1 MGFKDKLMNKFL
13 ERSNSFNYYKENFL
27 KLKKSNEKYRKE
39 IGLLKQD
46 LKDKDSELKLLRKE
60 FLLNQIQL
68 NDSDGEFI
76 FSIIMAVYN
85 TEKFLTEA
93 IESIINQTFPFE
105 KVQLILVDDGS
116 NDGSDEICKVFAD
129 KYPENIIYLYQ
140 ENSGQ
145 AAARNNGLEY
155 ASGKFL
161 NFLDSDDKLELNV
174 LEEVYLNFVKFG
186 DEIDIISIPR
196 YLFGVTEGPM
206 YLNYKYNENRIV
218 DIFREYDFPI
228 TSISASFVRRNAL
241 SEKFNTQVIISEDS
255 LLLNKTLLKKCKFGV
270 VGSCNYFYR
279 KRSEQNSTIDTKKI
293 QKEYFNIRME
303 LYFKELINESLEIY
317 GEVLKYIQNV
327 LMYDLRWLFEQNT
340 EIGVLN
346 KDESEEFYNHIY
358 DVLQYVDDDI
368 ILSSKLNNFLK
379 YNALEFKYDKS
390 HFDFIS
396 IDDDLLINWG
406 GEFFDKLSNYKFI
419 ITDLSL
425 EGNNLFLKGFFNF
438 YSFEDCTIE
447 LYDKRDKLDLICK
460 KEDKFYSIGREVSS
474 KSFYELKTILPHEYN
489 ELHFQFV
496 HDLKK
501 YRILIGEYLKVLEN
515 VKVNDNEIIIDL
527 T

>member
-1 MGFKDKLMNKFL
+1 M
-13 ERSNSFNYYKENFL
+13 
-27 KLKKSNEKYRKE
+27 
-39 IGLLKQD
+39 
-46 LKDKDSELKLLRKE
+46 
-60 FLLNQIQL
+60 QI
-68 NDSDGEFI
+68 S
-76 FSIIMAVYN
+76 
-85 TEKFLTEA
+85 
-93 IESIINQTFPFE
+93 
-105 KVQLILVDDGS
+105 
-116 NDGSDEICKVFAD
+116 
-129 KYPENIIYLYQ
+129 
-140 ENSGQ
+140 
-145 AAARNNGLEY
+145 
-155 ASGKFL
+155 
-161 NFLDSDDKLELNV
+161 
-174 LEEVYLNFVKFG
+174 
-186 DEIDIISIPR
+186 
-196 YLFGVTEGPM
+196 
-206 YLNYKYNENRIV
+206 
-218 DIFREYDFPI
+218 
-228 TSISASFVRRNAL
+228 
-241 SEKFNTQVIISEDS
+241 
-255 LLLNKTLLKKCKFGV
+255 
-270 VGSCNYFYR
+270 
-279 KRSEQNSTIDTKKI
+279 
-293 QKEYFNIRME
+293 QKEKR
-303 LYFKELINESLEIY
+303 K
-317 GEVLKYIQNV
+317 VPA
-327 LMYDLRWLFEQNT
+327 
-340 EIGVLN
+340 LN

-501 YRILIGEYLKVLEN
+501 YRILIGEYLKVSEN

>member
-206 YLNYKYNENRIV
+206 
-218 DIFREYDFPI
+218 
-228 TSISASFVRRNAL
+228 
-241 SEKFNTQVIISEDS
+241 
-255 LLLNKTLLKKCKFGV
+255 
-270 VGSCNYFYR
+270 
-279 KRSEQNSTIDTKKI
+279 
-293 QKEYFNIRME
+293 
-303 LYFKELINESLEIY
+303 
-317 GEVLKYIQNV
+317 
-327 LMYDLRWLFEQNT
+327 
-340 EIGVLN
+340 
-346 KDESEEFYNHIY
+346 
-358 DVLQYVDDDI
+358 
-368 ILSSKLNNFLK
+368 
-379 YNALEFKYDKS
+379 
-390 HFDFIS
+390 
-396 IDDDLLINWG
+396 
-406 GEFFDKLSNYKFI
+406 
-419 ITDLSL
+419 
-425 EGNNLFLKGFFNF
+425 
-438 YSFEDCTIE
+438 
-447 LYDKRDKLDLICK
+447 
-460 KEDKFYSIGREVSS
+460 
-474 KSFYELKTILPHEYN
+474 
-489 ELHFQFV
+489 
-496 HDLKK
+496 
-501 YRILIGEYLKVLEN
+501 
-515 VKVNDNEIIIDL
+515 
-527 T
+527 